1 LLRGRFTFTD
11 SVTEAFDI
19 FVFVLWSWVLM
30 TFSRDLFCPHEVSGF
45 GKALWSISEQDCA
58 RWRIRLL
65 HQVAKPRC
73 AEIVLNPWN

>member
-1 LLRGRFTFTD
+1 
-11 SVTEAFDI
+11 
-19 FVFVLWSWVLM
+19 M

-58 RWRIRLL
+58 RWRVRLL